1 MAKATAQAAPED
13 LDLVAEIREGRASLR
28 MKVDADFE
36 QAAEVAYSVTAQ
48 ELRAFVER
56 IEALEAEKRERSDAI
71 SLVYSE
77 AKGRGYDAKVLR
89 KLIARRKR
97 KPDDLAEEEAVLGTY
112 EAALGALVEG
122 ES

>member
-36 QAAEVAYSVTAQ
+36 QAAEVAYSVTAR

-56 IEALEAEKRERSDAI
+56 IEALEAEKLERSEAI
-71 SLVYSE
+71 SLVFSE

-97 KPDDLAEEEAVLGTY
+97 KPDDLAEEEAVLGIY